1 MVPYQPII
9 IAQKENGTI
18 QSYIEIWWSEFYQL
32 ESVDVALAELGKDY
46 NIMSKLDA

>member
-1 MVPYQPII
+1 MELSNHTLKYGGVQ
-9 IAQKENGTI
+9 
-18 QSYIEIWWSEFYQL
+18 WEFYQL